1 MIFKVQ
7 TDEMNAGLGLVTR
20 AISSRPAVPIYEGVL
35 IETDESGLLLTCTDG
50 DMSIKARVNSVVRE
64 DGCAVLPAKLFTEIM
79 RRQPTGEVEIKVDE
93 RQRAVIKSTGSNTN
107 MTAMPAGDYPDIT
120 DVTGERR
127 IELPCERFKE
137 AVSRVMFAVASDEN
151 RKILTGVLMECRR
164 DETLLVGLDGF
175 RMALQRITAVNALPG
190 DTDVV
195 SCIIPGRVIGEI
207 GKMMPDGEETAVF
220 VMNGSHLMCETSRF
234 RVYTTLLTGEFIDY
248 NRILPQTWTTEIH
261 VMREAFGDAIDRC
274 SLMAR
279 EGKNNLIYLKLDPV
293 GLMEM
298 TASAELGDV
307 REELDAGVTGAELEI
322 AFNARY
328 LTDVV
333 HNISGDALVMCF
345 NSNVSPCM
353 VKPPEGNEY
362 TCLVLPVRVFGK

>member
-1 MIFKVQ
+1 MIFRVQ
-7 TDEMNAGLGLVTR
+7 TDEMNAGLGLVTHATSAR
-20 AISSRPAVPIYEGVL
+20 GESPLLEGVL
-35 IETDESGLLLTCTDG
+35 IESDENGLLLTCTDG
-50 DMSIKARVNSVVRE
+50 DMSIKARVNAAVAE
-64 DGCAVLPAKLFTEIM
+64 EGCTLLPARLFSEVM
-79 RRQPTGEVEIKVDE
+79 RRQPAGEVEIRVDD
-93 RQRAVIKSTGSNTN
+93 RQRAVIKSAGSNTN
-107 MTAMPAGDYPDIT
+107 MTATQPFDYPDIA

-127 IELPCERFKE
+127 IELPCQRFKE
-137 AVSRVMFAVASDEN
+137 AIGNIMFAVSSDEN
-151 RKILTGVLMECRR
+151 RKILTGVLLECRR

-175 RMALQRITAVNALPG
+175 RLALQRTVVTNVLPG

-195 SCIIPGRVIGEI
+195 HCVVPGRVLSEI
-207 GKMMPDGEETAVF
+207 GKMLPDGDETAVL
-220 VMNGSHLMCETSRF
+220 VMNGTHLMCETSRF

-261 VMREAFGDAIDRC
+261 IMRDAFNDAIERC
-274 SLMAR
+274 SLIAR
-279 EGKNNLIYLKLDPV
+279 EGKNNLIYLKIDES

-298 TASAELGDV
+298 TANAEMGTAHETIEV
-307 REELDAGVTGAELEI
+307 GFTGAELEI

-333 HNISGDALVMCF
+333 HHVTGDSLVMCF

-362 TCLVLPVRVFGK
+362 TYLVLPVRVFG